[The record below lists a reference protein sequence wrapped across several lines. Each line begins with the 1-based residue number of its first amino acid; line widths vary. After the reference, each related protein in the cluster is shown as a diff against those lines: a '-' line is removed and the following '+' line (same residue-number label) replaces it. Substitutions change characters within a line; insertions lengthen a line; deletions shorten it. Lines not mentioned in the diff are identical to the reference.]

1 MMGGLLVA
9 AASTQQTPSIQ
20 PDTVVAKLLP
30 AAATTRR
37 EFPRG
42 DVLALYT
49 EIYDNVT
56 ARIARRIDITIRLLG
71 EDGKEVYTAHDELAN
86 GTAAAE
92 KPWEI
97 YGYPKQFT
105 LKDVPPGRYL
115 LRVEAQFRGKVEDA
129 KPVARETVL
138 TVVQ

>member
-1 MMGGLLVA
+1 VF
-9 AASTQQTPSIQ
+9 
-20 PDTVVAKLLP
+20 P
-30 AAATTRR
+30 AAATSKR

-56 ARIARRIDITIRLLG
+56 AREARRIDVTVRLMG
-71 EDGKEVYTAHDELAN
+71 EDGKDVFTSRDELSN
-86 GTAAAE
+86 GASPAE
-92 KPWEI
+92 KPWEV

-115 LRVEAQFRGKVEDA
+115 LRVEAQFRGNVQDA
-129 KPVARETVL
+129 KPVARETVI
-138 TVVQ
+138 TVLQ